1 MLIALTLLG
10 CSAWIDQEPA
20 CDQDIYYWSDDL
32 LAFVLTGDGSGDFE
46 FDPEDTPRTEVAGS
60 YDPDNGDSEW
70 VAKYDADYYIRRT
83 EAEGFGTVFH
93 NGNLDLLFTET
104 VTDMLGDVFET
115 DYRVQR
121 TGCDMTIASWDSS
134 GNVDDAFVMAGSY
147 SEDSV
152 WSWEADFPGYSY
164 TGSLR
169 QNLNR
174 TSLIEA
180 EDGSYWAFT
189 TAKPDGETTQ
199 DWTGDCGDGLT
210 CEGTSTR
217 HFDGTLESSLT
228 AFDGEDEYA
237 ESVGSFEYDGS
248 GVETI
253 TYVGGATCDFTYQAD
268 GDCEYECDDGED
280 GDCTA

>member
-20 CDQDIYYWSDDL
+20 CDQDVYHWSDDA
-32 LAFVLTGDGSGDFE
+32 LAFVLTGDGSGEFA
-46 FDPEDTPRTEVAGS
+46 FDPLDAPRTDVSGS
-60 YDPDNGDSEW
+60 YDPISGDLEW
-70 VAKYDADYYIRRT
+70 VAKYDAEFYIRRT
-83 EAEGFGTVFH
+83 EAEGFGTVYH
-93 NGNLDLLFTET
+93 NGDLDLLYTET

-121 TGCDMTIASWDSS
+121 TGCDMTIASWATEGS
-134 GNVDDAFVMAGSY
+134 VDDALVMVGSY

-152 WSWEADFPGYSY
+152 WSWEVDYPGYSY

-174 TSLIEA
+174 TTLVDA

-189 TAKPDGETTQ
+189 TAMPDGETTQ
-199 DWTGDCGDGLT
+199 EWSGDCGEGIT
-210 CEGTSTR
+210 CEGTNTR
-217 HFDGTLESSLT
+217 HFDGRLDTTLT
-228 AFDGEDEYA
+228 AFEGNDLYFK
-237 ESVGSFEYDGS
+237 SVGSFEYDGS

-253 TYVGGATCDFTYQAD
+253 EYMGGAVCELTYEAD
-268 GDCEYECDDGED
+268 GACEYECDDGED
-280 GDCTA
+280 GAC